1 MKHRAQA
8 KVEKLADFDWTTYYG
23 EQTQE
28 KLLADASYGR
38 QLTRRRAGSA
48 EETDPLPYPPKKSG
62 ETAANGQV
70 PSRAGPIALDAAL
83 LACKLNTLPMGGN
96 VSRRRRRSCA
106 VLGCCCISP
115 SPYQA
120 LFISADQMPGP
131 TWGAPFN
138 CLCILTQRSFCG
150 EGQ

>member
-1 MKHRAQA
+1 LGKPQQM
-8 KVEKLADFDWTTYYG
+8 
-23 EQTQE
+23 
-28 KLLADASYGR
+28 GR
-38 QLTRRRAGSA
+38 SLG
-48 EETDPLPYPPKKSG
+48 
-62 ETAANGQV
+62 
-70 PSRAGPIALDAAL
+70 RAGPIALDAAL
-83 LACKLNTLPMGGN
+83 LACKLNTLPKGGN
-96 VSRRRRRSCA
+96 VPRRRRRSCA